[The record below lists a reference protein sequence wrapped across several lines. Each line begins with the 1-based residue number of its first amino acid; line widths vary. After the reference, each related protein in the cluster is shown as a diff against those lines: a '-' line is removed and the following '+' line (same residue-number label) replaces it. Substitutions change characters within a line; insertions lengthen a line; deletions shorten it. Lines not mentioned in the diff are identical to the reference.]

1 MTTAGRAGRARAT
14 RERILVAAER
24 LYAEHGVL
32 AVSNR
37 QISEAAG
44 QGNNTAVGYHF
55 GTRAELVRAIVR
67 KHTGPV
73 ERLRGRRLDRGQT
86 GLRDW
91 LACLVYPTTEH
102 LAELGAPTWFARFA
116 AQVMTEPSLR
126 EVIIE
131 ETLTSPSLARTLT
144 GLYRCLPGLPAE
156 VRAERNDSTRLVL
169 MHAMAERERALA
181 DGTGTPRAG
190 WRDTAAALTD
200 VLAGLWLAPVTKQ
213 PRGKEKP

>member
-1 MTTAGRAGRARAT
+1 VTDRARAT

-67 KHTGPV
+67 KHAGSI
-73 ERLRGRRLDRGQT
+73 ERLRDRRLGHGRAE
-86 GLRDW
+86 LRDW
-91 LACLVYPTTEH
+91 LGCLVHPTTEH
-102 LAELGAPTWFARFA
+102 LAGLGTPTWFARFA

-126 EVIIE
+126 AVIVE
-131 ETLTSPSLARTLT
+131 ETLTSPSLARIVE
-144 GLYRCLPGLPAE
+144 GLHRCLPGLPAE
-156 VRAERNDSTRLVL
+156 VRAERNDITRLVL

-181 DGTGTPRAG
+181 DGAGSPEAG

-200 VLAGLWLAPVTKQ
+200 VLAGLWLAPVTK
-213 PRGKEKP
+213 

>member
-1 MTTAGRAGRARAT
+1 VTDRARAT

-32 AVSNR
+32 AVSHR

-67 KHTGPV
+67 KHTGPI
-73 ERLRGRRLDRGQT
+73 ERLRSRRLDGTGDQA

-91 LACLVYPTTEH
+91 LGCLVHPTTEH
-102 LAELGAPTWFARFA
+102 LAELGTPTWFARFA

-126 EVIIE
+126 AVIIE
-131 ETLTSPSLARTLT
+131 ETLTSPSLARTVE
-144 GLYRCLPGLPAE
+144 GLYRCLPGLPAD
-156 VRAERNDSTRLVL
+156 VRAERNDFTRLVL
-169 MHAMAERERALA
+169 MHGMAERERALA
-181 DGTGTPRAG
+181 DGAGTPGVG
-190 WRDTAAALTD
+190 WRDTAGALTD
-200 VLAGLWLAPVTKQ
+200 VLAGLWLAPVTK
-213 PRGKEKP
+213 

>member
-1 MTTAGRAGRARAT
+1 VTDRAQAT

-55 GTRAELVRAIVR
+55 GTRTELVRAIVR
-67 KHTGPV
+67 KHTGPI
-73 ERLRGRRLDRGQT
+73 ERLRGRRLDGGGHA

-91 LACLVYPTTEH
+91 LGCLVHPTTEH

-116 AQVMTEPSLR
+116 AQVLTEPSLR
-126 EVIIE
+126 TVAVE
-131 ETLTSPSLARTLT
+131 ETLTSPSLARTLA
-144 GLYRCLPGLPAE
+144 GLYRCLPELPAE
-156 VRAERNDSTRLVL
+156 VRAERNAITRQLLV
-169 MHAMAERERALA
+169 HTMAERERALA
-181 DGTGTPRAG
+181 EGAPTPRAT
-190 WRDTAAALTD
+190 WREAATGLTD
-200 VLAGLWLAPVTKQ
+200 ALAGMWLAPVTK
-213 PRGKEKP
+213 

>member
-1 MTTAGRAGRARAT
+1 VTDRAQAT

-32 AVSNR
+32 AVSHR

-55 GTRAELVRAIVR
+55 GTRTELVRAIVR
-67 KHTGPV
+67 RHTEPI
-73 ERLRGRRLDRGQT
+73 ERLRCRRLDRDHAD
-86 GLRDW
+86 LRDW
-91 LACLVYPTTEH
+91 LGCLVHPTTEH

-126 EVIIE
+126 DVIIE
-131 ETLTSPSLARTLT
+131 ETLTSPSLARTVA
-144 GLYRCLPGLPAE
+144 GISRCLPGLPAD
-156 VRAERNDSTRLVL
+156 VRAERNDFTRLVL
-169 MHAMAERERALA
+169 MHGLAERERALA
-181 DGTGTPRAG
+181 GGAGTPRDG

-200 VLAGLWLAPVTKQ
+200 VLAGLWLAPVTNQ
-213 PRGKEKP
+213 PRRKELP

>member
-1 MTTAGRAGRARAT
+1 MTDRAQAT
-14 RERILVAAER
+14 RERLLVAAER
-24 LYAEHGVL
+24 LYAEHGVP

-55 GTRAELVRAIVR
+55 GTRTELVRAIVR
-67 KHTGPV
+67 KHTGPI
-73 ERLRGRRLDRGQT
+73 ERLRGRRLDEGGHV

-91 LACLVYPTTEH
+91 LGCLVHPTTEH

-126 EVIIE
+126 TVAIE
-131 ETLTSPSLARTLT
+131 ETLTSPSLARTLA

-156 VRAERNDSTRLVL
+156 VRAERNDITRLVL

-181 DGTGTPRAG
+181 DGVGTPRAG
-190 WRDTAAALTD
+190 WRGTATALTD
-200 VLAGLWLAPVTKQ
+200 VLAGLWLAPVTK
-213 PRGKEKP
+213 

>member
-1 MTTAGRAGRARAT
+1 VTDRAQAT

-55 GTRAELVRAIVR
+55 GSRTELVRAIVR
-67 KHTGPV
+67 KHTGPI
-73 ERLRGRRLDRGQT
+73 ERLRGRRLDGDHAE
-86 GLRDW
+86 LRDW
-91 LACLVYPTTEH
+91 LGCLVYPTTEH

-126 EVIIE
+126 PVATE

-156 VRAERNDSTRLVL
+156 VRAERNDITRLVL

-181 DGTGTPRAG
+181 DGVGTPGAG

-200 VLAGLWLAPVTKQ
+200 ALAGLWLAPVTK
-213 PRGKEKP
+213 

>member
-1 MTTAGRAGRARAT
+1 MTDRAQAT

-55 GTRAELVRAIVR
+55 GTRADVVRAIVR

-73 ERLRGRRLDRGQT
+73 ERLRHRRLDDIGDRAP
-86 GLRDW
+86 LRDW
-91 LACLVYPTTEH
+91 LGCLVYPTTEH
-102 LAELGAPTWFARFA
+102 LAELGTPTWFARFA

-126 EVIIE
+126 TVAIE
-131 ETLTSPSLARTLT
+131 ETLTSPSLARTVA
-144 GLYRCLPGLPAE
+144 GLCRCLPGLPAE
-156 VRAERNDSTRLVL
+156 VRAERNDLTRLVVV
-169 MHAMAERERALA
+169 HAMAERERALA
-181 DGTGTPRAG
+181 GGAGTPRAG
-190 WRDTAAALTD
+190 WRATATALTD

-213 PRGKEKP
+213 GRRKEPP

>member
-1 MTTAGRAGRARAT
+1 VTDRAQAT

-55 GTRAELVRAIVR
+55 GTRTELVRAIVR
-67 KHTGPV
+67 KHAGSI
-73 ERLRGRRLDRGQT
+73 ERLRERRLGRGHAQ
-86 GLRDW
+86 LRDW
-91 LACLVYPTTEH
+91 LGSLVHPTAEH
-102 LAELGAPTWFARFA
+102 LAGLGTPTWFARFA

-126 EVIIE
+126 AVIVE
-131 ETLTSPSLARTLT
+131 ETLTSPSLARTLA
-144 GLYRCLPGLPAE
+144 GLYRCLPGLPVE
-156 VRAERNDSTRLVL
+156 VRAERNDITRLVL

-181 DGTGTPRAG
+181 EGAGTPGAG
-190 WRDTAAALTD
+190 WRDTATALTD
-200 VLAGLWLAPVTKQ
+200 VLAGLWLAPVT
-213 PRGKEKP
+213 E

>member
-1 MTTAGRAGRARAT
+1 MTDRAQAT
-14 RERILVAAER
+14 RELILATAER

-67 KHTGPV
+67 KHTGPI
-73 ERLRGRRLDRGQT
+73 ERLRRHRLG
-86 GLRDW
+86 GVGGHSPLRDW
-91 LACLVYPTTEH
+91 LGCLVYPTTEH

-116 AQVMTEPSLR
+116 AQVTTEPSLR
-126 EVIIE
+126 TVIIE
-131 ETLTSPSLARTLT
+131 ETLTSPSLVRTVS

-156 VRAERNDSTRLVL
+156 ARAERNDVTRLVL
-169 MHAMAERERALA
+169 VHAMAERERALA
-181 DGTGTPRAG
+181 EGAGTPRDG
-190 WRDTAAALTD
+190 WRETATGLTD
-200 VLAGLWLAPVTKQ
+200 ALAGLWLAPVTKQ
-213 PRGKEKP
+213 PHRKDQP